1 MTTRNEAKLL
11 AHGLVQ
17 PSTRLFL
24 TDLYREVNDAATNDL
39 DIPIIDEIH
48 RLMRLVRTRRFI
60 STCQPA
66 GQTATLNCISSFYN
80 DNPGSPLAGTLH
92 HDLDRSN
99 DLAAVRMLQV
109 LECTTFHVLSVCA
122 HSLAFR
128 TALTSPDIPHRQV
141 RWSDRLEAISQ
152 SAASLELFAK
162 TRGLDFVTPI
172 TIHNDYFGDL
182 YRQCL
187 GPRASANS
195 LLSLAYHGIEIQ
207 KQDLEEKHALDLS
220 LLDPHKWK
228 LTADGSPA
236 KQCMITYDVTAEVA
250 IDFAELQV
258 GMSVTTPPVLIED
271 SEIVPSSV
279 FNGAGDWPEYDP
291 RFSGFGGVKNK
302 CYLNSCQKRAVKK
315 IGRRSQGV
323 NVEYER
329 RCTHTFEDLRS
340 EHAEAMT
347 PLIELMEYPRIGVGV
362 RALQLIKKGTII
374 GNYVGELYPV
384 PSMYR
389 YEGFEG
395 KAYNFRLAIQAPHPK
410 PKAPSKPKSNGYST
424 GKKRKRADPEPDMDD
439 IDRWYCL
446 DAAVK
451 GSWTRYINHSCD
463 NNTAY
468 HCRNVGQRT
477 LILVAALR
485 DIDFGEQITVHYGD
499 EYFQHMPLACKC
511 GAPECLLWK
520 LAEVAEDD
528 EAPEPNRQTLGE
540 ALQDGTAP
548 EWAVQLH
555 DTAANDEEK
564 QPRSRRETRG

>member
-1 MTTRNEAKLL
+1 MTTHFDANRRAFL
-11 AHGLVQ
+11 AE
-17 PSTRLFL
+17 
-24 TDLYREVNDAATNDL
+24 LYYEINDAATDDL
-39 DIPIIDEIH
+39 DLSIINEIH
-48 RLMRLVRTRRFI
+48 RLMRLAGIRRLI
-60 STCQPA
+60 GTCQPA
-66 GQTATLNCISSFYN
+66 GQTAMLNCIFSFYT
-80 DNPGSPLAGTLH
+80 DNPDSPFAGTLH
-92 HDLDRSN
+92 DDLDGAN
-99 DLAAVRMLQV
+99 DAAVGRMLQL
-109 LECTTFHVLSVCA
+109 LEATSFHVLSVCA

-128 TALTSPDIPHRQV
+128 TALTSPDIPHRHV
-141 RWSDRLEAISQ
+141 RWIDRLESISQ
-152 SAASLELFAK
+152 SASSLELFAK

-172 TIHNDYFGDL
+172 TIHDDYFGDF

-187 GPRASANS
+187 GPRVSADS
-195 LLSLAYHGIEIQ
+195 LLSLSYHGIEIQ

-236 KQCMITYDVTAEVA
+236 KQCMVTYVVTADVA
-250 IDFAELQV
+250 NDFPELHV
-258 GMSVTTPPVLIED
+258 GMSVTTPPILIED
-271 SEIVPSSV
+271 SEIVPGSV

-302 CYLNSCQKRAVKK
+302 CYLNSCQKRALKK

-323 NVEYER
+323 SVEYER
-329 RCTHTFEDLRS
+329 RCTHTFEDLQR
-340 EHAEAMT
+340 EHAEAIT

-362 RALQLIKKGTII
+362 RALQPIKKGTII

-395 KAYNFRLAIQAPHPK
+395 KAYNFRLAIQDPHPK
-410 PKAPSKPKSNGYST
+410 PKAPSKPQSSSYNT

-439 IDRWYCL
+439 VDRWYCL

-468 HCRNVGQRT
+468 HYLNVGQRT

-499 EYFQHMPLACKC
+499 DYFQHMPLACKC
-511 GAPECLLWK
+511 GAQECLLWK
-520 LAEVAEDD
+520 LAEESEDD
-528 EAPEPNRQTLGE
+528 EVPEPNRQTLGD
-540 ALQDGTAP
+540 ALRDGTAP
-548 EWAVQLH
+548 EWAVQLL
-555 DTAANDEEK
+555 DTAANDEEE
-564 QPRSRRETRG
+564 QPRSRRKTRG